1 MSLCLEQLSL
11 LLTQHPSPL
20 ISLLGERNIEGHTPF
35 MAAVYY
41 KVIVTSAVLNYHF
54 PPSLPPSVP
63 QAYSVALQL
72 LDLALS
78 VSNGDQTR
86 LLAALYP
93 SDCHPDDNPVFVLCR
108 NDNCSFTW
116 TGELHIHQVIPE
128 AWGYMLSL
136 SFSLSPRTYLCV
148 VAVASLTPCVAVR
161 SVPTLVIVD
170 MTASL
175 RRPVQLPTVTAGS
188 GAAANA
194 WPRLLMPPDSASC
207 TNSWLPPPWPTR

>member
-20 ISLLGERNIEGHTPF
+20 FSLLGERNIEGHTPF

-41 KVIVTSAVLNYHF
+41 KVSYDASCNRNVTSLPHSLLSLN
-54 PPSLPPSVP
+54 L

-93 SDCHPDDNPVFVLCR
+93 SDSHPDDNPVFVLCR

-116 TGELHIHQVIPE
+116 TGELHIHQVH
-128 AWGYMLSL
+128 
-136 SFSLSPRTYLCV
+136 
-148 VAVASLTPCVAVR
+148 
-161 SVPTLVIVD
+161 
-170 MTASL
+170 L
-175 RRPVQLPTVTAGS
+175 RP
-188 GAAANA
+188 
-194 WPRLLMPPDSASC
+194 
-207 TNSWLPPPWPTR
+207 